1 MPFVVS
7 VDDIIGKE
15 WRSREVMNFLG
26 FDILFDAVVEKEHYS
41 PELIDGHQYI
51 QMPKTT
57 TKKSFKERNEDTKW
71 FDRIIDALRSS
82 EGSLSADKIKVLIAS
97 GCEEK

>member
-41 PELIDGHQYI
+41 PELI
-51 QMPKTT
+51 
-57 TKKSFKERNEDTKW
+57 
-71 FDRIIDALRSS
+71 
-82 EGSLSADKIKVLIAS
+82 
-97 GCEEK
+97 

>member
-1 MPFVVS
+1 
-7 VDDIIGKE
+7 
-15 WRSREVMNFLG
+15 MNFLG